1 VRWRILVR
9 VSRRGW
15 LLFVVLCLV
24 WGIPYLLIKVA
35 VAGVSVPMLVFVRT
49 GGAALVLLPLAARS
63 VRWQLLRRHWV
74 PLLAFAVLE
83 LVGPWAL
90 LSDAE
95 RRLTSSLSGL
105 LVAAVPIVVV
115 LVERLFGETAR
126 IGRLRWAGLIIGL
139 VGVAVLA
146 APGLGSGH
154 TWPIVEMVLVVLGYA
169 VGPVIAARWLREVPD
184 LLTPVVCLGFTA
196 LVYAPFAVLTWPRAL
211 PSAPVLGS
219 LAGLA
224 VVCTA
229 LAFVA
234 FFGLIREVGPARALV
249 FTYVSPAVAV
259 AAGVL
264 LLGEPLTLMIVTS
277 FGLIL
282 GGLVLATMPRP
293 APDKP
298 EACSV
303 TKARLT

>member
-1 VRWRILVR
+1 VLWRILVR

-35 VAGVSVPMLVFVRT
+35 VVGVSVPMLVFVRT

-63 VRWQLLRRHWV
+63 IRWQPLRRHWAS
-74 PLLAFAVLE
+74 LLAFAVLE
-83 LVGPWAL
+83 LIGPWAL

-115 LVERLFGETAR
+115 LVEWLFGETAR

-139 VGVAVLA
+139 AGVAVLA
-146 APGLGSGH
+146 VPALGSGH
-154 TWPIVEMVLVVLGYA
+154 AWPIVEMVLVVLGYA
-169 VGPVIAARWLREVPD
+169 IGPVIAARWLHEVPN
-184 LLTPVVCLGFTA
+184 LVTLAVCLGFTA
-196 LVYAPFAVLTWPRAL
+196 LVYAPFAALTWPRAL
-211 PSAPVLGS
+211 PSASVLGS

-249 FTYVSPAVAV
+249 FTYVSPMVAV

-264 LLGEPLTLMIVTS
+264 LLGEPLTLTIVAS

-282 GGLVLATMPRP
+282 GGSVLATMPRP
-293 APDKP
+293 ASGKPD
-298 EACSV
+298 ACSI